1 MKSLSSPV
9 SSDVEMNEPE
19 SEPILPEDILENQE
33 NILVDSDVLEIGA
46 DEEGDIFEGM
56 PHLQDLSDDEDDGT

>member
-1 MKSLSSPV
+1 
-9 SSDVEMNEPE
+9 MNEPE